1 MSQPLQSI
9 NLVAPAFQGINTED
23 SPLAQDPSFAEIA
36 DNAVID
42 KRGRLAARKGIG
54 MLTTDATEL
63 GSDRIH
69 KLHYFYDSAGNEV
82 VFSVGN
88 NKILSGT
95 TTLVDETPASYTIT
109 SNNWKI
115 INFNDSCYFFQRGYE
130 PLVYNDSLGAV
141 TKMSATSGASL
152 SSAQY
157 SHEALGAFGRLWC
170 VDNAT
175 DANTIYWSD
184 LLIGNDFTGGSSGS
198 INVEKA
204 WPDGF
209 DEVRALA
216 AHNNFLV
223 VFGNHSIIVYEGADS
238 PANMALSDTTAGV
251 GCVCRNSLQH
261 IGTDILFMSQ
271 TGLRNFG
278 RVVQE
283 KSLPTTDLS
292 RNIKQDLISAVQDR
306 TEPTSSVYSPEN
318 YFYLITFPSE
328 NITYC
333 FDLRGILENGAYRV
347 TRWPSNSFKAYERK
361 TDGTLY
367 IGTADGIGVYEGY
380 QDAGQSYRFRYY
392 SPGLS
397 FGDSSK
403 VKMLKKLRPTIVG
416 SGGEDMTI
424 YWSYDFTESYS
435 RALLVLNSAE
445 TAYYGEAEYGV
456 NNYAGG
462 VTTTR
467 RAINGT
473 GAGSVVTI
481 GAEVDV
487 NGSPVSI
494 QEINVLALMG
504 RTL

>member
-42 KRGRLAARKGIG
+42 KRGRLAARKGIS
-54 MLTTDATEL
+54 MITEDATEL
-63 GSDRIH
+63 GADRVH
-69 KLHYFYDSAGNEV
+69 KLHYFYDSADNEV

-115 INFNDSCYFFQRGYE
+115 VNFNDSCYFFQRGYE
-130 PLVYNDSLGAV
+130 PLVYNDTLGAV
-141 TKMSATSGASL
+141 TKMSSVSGASIT
-152 SSAQY
+152 SAQY
-157 SHEALGAFGRLWC
+157 CHEALAAFGRLWI
-170 VDNAT
+170 VDSASNS
-175 DANTIYWSD
+175 NTIYWSD
-184 LLIGNDFTGGSSGS
+184 LLIGHDFSGGSSGS
-198 INVEKA
+198 INVEKV

-216 AHNNFLV
+216 AHNNLLI
-223 VFGNHSIIVYEGADS
+223 VFGNHSIIVYQNAES
-238 PANMALSDTTAGV
+238 PAEMVLADTVAGV

-278 RVVQE
+278 RTIQE
-283 KSLPTTDLS
+283 KSMPTTDLS
-292 RNIKQDLISAVQDR
+292 RNIKQELLLNLQSR

-318 YFYLITFPSE
+318 YFYLITFPGE
-328 NITYC
+328 NLTYC
-333 FDLRGILENGAYRV
+333 FDLRGLLENGAYRV
-347 TRWPSNSFKAYERK
+347 TRWPSSIFKSYERAP
-361 TDGTLY
+361 DGTLY
-367 IGTADGIGVYEGY
+367 IGTSSGIGTYGGY
-380 QDAGQSYRFRYY
+380 LDAGQTYRFRYY

-416 SGGEDMTI
+416 SGGEELSI

-435 RALLVLNSAE
+435 RAVINLNTSQI
-445 TAYYGEAEYGV
+445 AYYGESEYGV
-456 NNYAGG
+456 DNYAGG
-462 VTTTR
+462 IATTR
-467 RAINGT
+467 KSINGT

-487 NGSPVSI
+487 NGSPISI
-494 QEINVLALMG
+494 QEINVLALIG